1 MDIHTLIDLILHFDV
16 HLAQFISAYG
26 VWVYSLLFGVVF
38 IETGLV
44 IMPFLPGDS
53 MLFVVGAFAA
63 TGALSLPGVM
73 AVLWLGAVLGDS
85 LNYQIGKAIG
95 HKVFSWPDSRW
106 FNRRAFDKAHA
117 FYEQYGGITIVAARF
132 MPFIRTFAPFVAG
145 GAEMSY
151 GKFLVYNMLGATLWV
166 GLLVAAGYLF
176 GNIPWIKHNLG
187 MMTLGIIVVSLLPAA
202 WGWWRSRRQATA
214 A

>member
-1 MDIHTLIDLILHFDV
+1 MDPHALIDLILHFDV
-16 HLAQFISAYG
+16 HLAQFIAAYG
-26 VWVYSLLFGVVF
+26 PWVYGLLFGIVF
-38 IETGLV
+38 VETGLV
-44 IMPFLPGDS
+44 IMPFLLGDS

-63 TGALSLPGVM
+63 TGALSLPGVI

-106 FNRRAFDKAHA
+106 FNRRAFEKAHA
-117 FYEQYGGITIVAARF
+117 FYEKYGGITIVAARF

-145 GAEMSY
+145 VAEMSY
-151 GKFLVYNMLGATLWV
+151 GKFLAYNMLGATLWT
-166 GLLVAAGYLF
+166 GLLVMAGYLF

-187 MMTLGIIVVSLLPAA
+187 VMTIAIIVLSLLPAV
-202 WGWWRSRRQATA
+202 WGWWKSRRQVSAV
-214 A
+214 